1 MRSEKCKLFGCMLP
15 LGLLGCG
22 LSSTPPL
29 ETVPFVDVQQYVGLW
44 YEIARY
50 PTSFQD
56 QCFGG
61 VTAEYALRDD
71 GRIDVVNACR
81 KDSLDGPEDRIE
93 GVARI
98 ANRETNAELKVRFF
112 LFFEGDYF
120 IIDLDED
127 YQWAVVG
134 EPRRRF
140 LWILSRTPTM
150 DPDVYEDILS
160 RLPEKDYDPDGLV
173 LTPQPPGS

>member
-1 MRSEKCKLFGCMLP
+1 MLKMRHKPIVSVLA
-15 LGLLGCG
+15 LGLAGCG
-22 LSSTPPL
+22 FSPSTPL
-29 ETVPFVDVQQYVGLW
+29 ETVPYVDVQQYLGLW

-50 PTSFQD
+50 PNNFQD

-61 VTAEYALRDD
+61 VTAEYSLRDD
-71 GRIDVVNACR
+71 GRITVLNKCR
-81 KDSLDGPEDRIE
+81 EESLDGPEDSTE

-98 ANRETNAELKVRFF
+98 VNKETNAELKVRFF

-120 IIDLDED
+120 IIDLDEE

-134 EPRRRF
+134 EPSRRF

-150 DPDVYEDILS
+150 DQEVYDDILS
-160 RLPEKDYDPDGLV
+160 RLEEKDYDPAGLV

>member
-1 MRSEKCKLFGCMLP
+1 MLKSKYKT
-15 LGLLGCG
+15 LGSLLALALAGCG
-22 LSSTPPL
+22 LSPTTPL
-29 ETVPFVDVQQYVGLW
+29 DTVSEVEVQRYLGKW

-50 PTSFQD
+50 PNRFQR

-61 VTAEYALRDD
+61 VTAEYSLRDD
-71 GRIDVVNACR
+71 GRITVLNKCR
-81 KDSLDGPEDRIE
+81 EDSLDGPVDHIE
-93 GVARI
+93 GVARV
-98 ANRETNAELKVRFF
+98 ANTETNAELKVRFF

-134 EPRRRF
+134 EPARRF
-140 LWILSRTPTM
+140 LWILSRTPSM
-150 DPDVYEDILS
+150 DPAVYEDILS
-160 RLPEKDYDPDGLV
+160 RLPEKGYDPAGLV